1 MMKIK
6 TLRDTYRTISQ
17 FHENDRLAA
26 SVQSWRFFAWFTPKR
41 RRLFLSLGAIAAGL
55 IGLLNRYVKWSEHFT
70 APSWLAPSF
79 AMPILLGFLYL
90 VYLSTKNFSRLPVVV
105 KRRPQISLHIL
116 FWATLA
122 VIWVTPNNG
131 ELWRTVLILIILSLP
146 YLIWRCGYMIKSGQ
160 RGKSPGAAFHDHLFY
175 LWPIWDGTNTPAG
188 KGSDYLSQCEAQSAE
203 AYARSSLA
211 GIKLLILA
219 MLWGLTLLF
228 MGGLVYGD
236 PKNPLTDL
244 LGGYSLEIPR
254 LKNIARGN
262 IIVSLPIA
270 WISLYCELI
279 WQTLKIAARGH
290 QWIGMLRL
298 FGFNVFRNT
307 YKPLLA
313 ESIVDFWN
321 RFYYYFKELLV
332 EFFFFPTYLK
342 YFRTQP
348 KLRMFTAIFM
358 AAFVGNLYYHVLQMK
373 GPLVLGEFAKIW
385 QSLGSRMVYAI
396 FLTVGIYVSM
406 LRQQRQRG
414 KRADSHTVAARVGR
428 LRRIAGV
435 WTFYSLINFWNLR
448 SRLTLLERTKVFLS
462 FFGL

>member
-1 MMKIK
+1 
-6 TLRDTYRTISQ
+6 
-17 FHENDRLAA
+17 
-26 SVQSWRFFAWFTPKR
+26 
-41 RRLFLSLGAIAAGL
+41 
-55 IGLLNRYVKWSEHFT
+55 
-70 APSWLAPSF
+70 
-79 AMPILLGFLYL
+79 
-90 VYLSTKNFSRLPVVV
+90 
-105 KRRPQISLHIL
+105 
-116 FWATLA
+116 
-122 VIWVTPNNG
+122 
-131 ELWRTVLILIILSLP
+131 
-146 YLIWRCGYMIKSGQ
+146 MIKSGQ

-188 KGSDYLSQCEAQSAE
+188 KGSDYLSQCETQSAE